1 MAPLDY
7 NQKHMEIFGFCARQR
22 HQNGS
27 SAYVTFATRFL
38 MLFII
43 FGMAWGPSTV
53 YFYLHSGDTD
63 TFVSALTLIV
73 AYFLVFA
80 SYLTFFC
87 QDKVAINTFANICEL
102 LNQRE
107 CILVYGKSLLVF
119 EGMKT
124 ELNNAYSRAEEKS
137 IIITKWPV

>member
-7 NQKHMEIFGFCARQR
+7 NQKYLEIFGFCARQR

-27 SAYVTFATRFL
+27 SIYVTFATRFL

-43 FGMAWGPSTV
+43 FGMAWSPSTV
-53 YFYLHSGDTD
+53 YLYLHSGDTD
-63 TFVSALTLIV
+63 TFVSALTPIV

-87 QDKVAINTFANICEL
+87 QDKVAINSFADIREM

-107 CILVYGKSLLVF
+107 CILVCLKF
-119 EGMKT
+119 ME
-124 ELNNAYSRAEEKS
+124 NHC
-137 IIITKWPV
+137 